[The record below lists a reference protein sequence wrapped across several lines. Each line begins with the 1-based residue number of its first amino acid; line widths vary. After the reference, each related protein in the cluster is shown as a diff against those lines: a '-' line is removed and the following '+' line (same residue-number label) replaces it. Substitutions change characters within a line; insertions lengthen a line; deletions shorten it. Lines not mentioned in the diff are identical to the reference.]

1 MFSFDH
7 FSSAPPAS
15 ITDSGAADSSDQA
28 QAPVSAEVT
37 ASEAGGEATPSVT
50 SEAAEAVLA
59 KPEVVNALVVI
70 VSSFN
75 LLGLASC
82 GK

>member
-1 MFSFDH
+1 MTYSFVQ
-7 FSSAPPAS
+7 
-15 ITDSGAADSSDQA
+15 IKSDETA
-28 QAPVSAEVT
+28 QLLNKPYVNEVCLT
-37 ASEAGGEATPSVT
+37 TATPT
-50 SEAAEAVLA
+50 EAAEAVLA

>member
-1 MFSFDH
+1 MDH

-28 QAPVSAEVT
+28 QAPAQGEVT

-50 SEAAEAVLA
+50 SEAAEAV
-59 KPEVVNALVVI
+59 
-70 VSSFN
+70 SSDQ
-75 LLGLASC
+75 ASTEAEAEASDNSPDQSDTPAHAQ
-82 GK
+82 